1 MTQRNKNRTGYK
13 KTEIGWIPKEW
24 HCMKLGSEEEPVLQV
39 IRNGLTVKQDRQS
52 GNYKV
57 TRIET
62 ISDGEINL
70 SNVQYVT
77 DVPTNIA
84 QAYLIRKGD
93 ILFSHINS
101 ESHLGKTAIAT
112 QNYPDLLHGMNLLL
126 FRVNPNKIAPEFL
139 NFLFIFYRRLGVFR
153 KYSSRAVNQSSLNQ
167 EVLKSLIIPLPT
179 LPEQQRIIQI
189 LSTWDRA
196 IDRVQRL
203 IEAKQRQKIKL
214 VSQLLSRQK
223 RFPGFQNEWK
233 QVKLGAFLH
242 PKFRKVVKPAG
253 AYLRLGIRSHGKG
266 TFTSV
271 VDDPET
277 IALTHLFQARKDDLI
292 VNITFAWEGAITLVG
307 PDGDGA
313 LVSHR
318 FPTYVFDTSKML
330 PEYFKHLMVTDRFF
344 YELVLISP
352 GGAGRNRVMNKGDFL
367 KIMVTIPGV
376 EEQKKIAGM
385 LGGLDDQIDLLKKY
399 LEKLKEQKKG
409 LMQKLLTGEIRVKV
423 N

>member
-1 MTQRNKNRTGYK
+1 MSKCRQHSNDLIE
-13 KTEIGWIPKEW
+13 TEIGRIPGDW
-24 HCMKLGSEEEPVLQV
+24 DLSKLS
-39 IRNGLTVKQDRQS
+39 
-52 GNYKV
+52 
-57 TRIET
+57 
-62 ISDGEINL
+62 
-70 SNVQYVT
+70 
-77 DVPTNIA
+77 NIA
-84 QAYLIRKGD
+84 QVIVSNVDKKFEGNETPVFLCNYLDVYQNEYITSNLEFMRGSASEAEINKFSLRRGD
-93 ILFSHINS
+93 VLITKDSETAADIASAAVVANEIQNLICGYHLAILRPDKERMDSFFLAKTLQHDRVHNQFVTKANGVTRYGLTLSVINNA
-101 ESHLGKTAIAT
+101 AIPVPPLEE
-112 QNYPDLLHGMNLLL
+112 QY
-126 FRVNPNKIAPEFL
+126 KIA
-139 NFLFIFYRRLGVFR
+139 R
-153 KYSSRAVNQSSLNQ
+153 
-167 EVLKSLIIPLPT
+167 
-179 LPEQQRIIQI
+179 I

-196 IDRVQRL
+196 IERVQRL
-203 IEAKQRQKIKL
+203 IEAKQRQKAKL
-214 VSQLLSRQK
+214 VSQLLSGQI
-223 RFPGFQNEWK
+223 RFFGFQDEWE
-233 QVKLGAFLH
+233 QVKLGTFLH

-292 VNITFAWEGAITLVG
+292 VNITFAWEGAIALVG

-344 YELVLISP
+344 YELDLISP

-367 KIMVTIPGV
+367 KITVAVPDI
-376 EEQKKIAGM
+376 EEQKKIAGV
-385 LGGLDDQIDLLKKY
+385 LGGMDEQIALLKKY

-423 N
+423 D